1 MKATTLITMHSRV
14 RTTYWF
20 DMANTALHCN
30 EMPPQQDTTA
40 ITARNNENSKNNARF
55 VLSHD

>member
-1 MKATTLITMHSRV
+1 
-14 RTTYWF
+14 
-20 DMANTALHCN
+20 MANTALHCN

-55 VLSHD
+55 VLSHDKGPITCIYPIYSIK